1 MSIAL
6 NGVTLDAGRTAVREW
21 YETVGG
27 RDRRRIELQG
37 TVEAA
42 SRAKMT
48 ETLDAILA
56 AASAADYSAALSLR
70 PGRVIH
76 VRRVAFMREPAPDAP
91 QAAFTLQLE
100 SEGPFEYAESVT
112 ETAWPIADGGAVL
125 TIEPK
130 GNAPALVVV
139 TLEAESDLV
148 KPAIG
153 DGERVMEYLGV
164 AGVGEVIVFD
174 GVEGEVTL
182 NGEDVTPYSAG
193 DFPRLEPGGTA
204 LTFTAESGGTAQGQ
218 AAYRDQW
225 W

>member
-21 YETVGG
+21 HETVGG

-70 PGRVIH
+70 PGRIIR
-76 VRRVAFMREPAPDAP
+76 VRRIAFTREPAPDSP
-91 QAAFTLQLE
+91 RAAFTLRLE

-112 ETAWPIADGGAVL
+112 EHAWPIAGSGAVL
-125 TIEPK
+125 TIDPD
-130 GNAPALVVV
+130 GNAPAPVVV
-139 TLEAESDLV
+139 ALEAESELV
-148 KPAIG
+148 KPALG
-153 DGERVMEYLGV
+153 DGERVMQYQG
-164 AGVGEVIVFD
+164 AVGMGGVIVFD

-193 DFPRLEPGGTA
+193 DFPRLESGGTT

-218 AAYRDQW
+218 AAYRDRW